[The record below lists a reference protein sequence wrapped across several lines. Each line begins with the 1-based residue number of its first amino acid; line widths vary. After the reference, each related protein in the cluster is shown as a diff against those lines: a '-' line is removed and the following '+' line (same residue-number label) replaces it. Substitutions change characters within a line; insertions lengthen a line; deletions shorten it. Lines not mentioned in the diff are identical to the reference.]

1 MLRTTFFGLA
11 SMAILAL
18 DSVTAIQL
26 EASLDTSLGSDMEV
40 AELDA
45 TTMFDDESLVL
56 SEVDAQ
62 PAKKKYVKVQ
72 GEMGA
77 DGKQN
82 TFTFIN
88 VHRDHGVKNNLQ
100 WVDDQNDTKNMSF
113 ATLKQLM
120 KDAPK
125 GTLKIHVGDSGVG
138 KPGSIHTKM
147 GDGSIC

>member
-45 TTMFDDESLVL
+45 TTMFDDDSLVL

-62 PAKKKYVKVQ
+62 PPRKKYVKVQ

-77 DGKQN
+77 DGKLN

-88 VHRDHGVKNNLQ
+88 VHRDHGVANDLQ
-100 WVDDQNDTKNMSF
+100 WVKDQNDNRNMSF
-113 ATLKQLM
+113 PTLKQQM
-120 KDAPK
+120 KAAPK

-138 KPGSIHTKM
+138 KPGSIHTEM
-147 GDGSIC
+147 GNGAIC